1 MKRIIVLLILLLH
14 LPALSQSYSS
24 NLRRVSREIDKVMAV
39 TSDIIDGTMTFEK
52 SRKVQPFIEE
62 QSKTWR
68 KSQRSLDRLDE
79 APEAELLAAI
89 NVNVGGLIE
98 ITQENLKYWFQEDP
112 RSSGNRMLRSYGYTY
127 VAEAGSYLN
136 AVIVAMDAYAEQY
149 DVTTRTS
156 EELERFQTQM
166 ELFRYT
172 KEMKR
177 GANEVD
183 SLVGYLQSEI
193 GSTDMDALYIAQ
205 KALVKALSKELRGY
219 GEERFFNG
227 QTELHEAYQKYYIE
241 LLELASADILAD
253 LTKMRYDLV
262 EFNSI
267 ASSTEISAKKTLSF
281 FDNEMRLLTKREA
294 RFVKRNLPKAPK
306 R

>member
-136 AVIVAMDAYAEQY
+136 AVIAAMDAYADQY

-166 ELFRYT
+166 ELFSYT

>member
-1 MKRIIVLLILLLH
+1 MKRIIVLLILLLN

-136 AVIVAMDAYAEQY
+136 AVIAAMDAYAEQY

-193 GSTDMDALYIAQ
+193 GSTDMDALYKAQ

-219 GEERFFNG
+219 GEDRFFNG
-227 QTELHEAYQKYYIE
+227 QTELHEAYQKYYVE

>member
-136 AVIVAMDAYAEQY
+136 AVIAAMDAYADQY

-205 KALVKALSKELRGY
+205 KALAKALSKELRGY

>member
-1 MKRIIVLLILLLH
+1 MKRIIILVVLLLQFH
-14 LPALSQSYSS
+14 ANAQSYSS
-24 NLRRVSREIDKVMAV
+24 NQRRVSREIDKIMAV
-39 TSDIIDGTMTFEK
+39 TSDIIDGTMTYEK
-52 SRKVQPFIEE
+52 YRKVQPFFEE

-79 APEAELLAAI
+79 APEAKLITA
-89 NVNVGGLIE
+89 VNDHIGGLIE

-112 RSSGNRMLRSYGYTY
+112 RSSYGHTY
-127 VAEAGSYLN
+127 VDEAGKHLN
-136 AVIVAMDAYAEQY
+136 TVVKALDAYAEHY
-149 DVTTRTS
+149 EVNTRTS
-156 EELERFQTQM
+156 DELERFQTQM
-166 ELFRYT
+166 ELFYYT

-183 SLVGYLQSEI
+183 SLVGFLQSEI
-193 GSTDMDALYIAQ
+193 GSTDIDALYKAQ
-205 KALVKALSKELRGY
+205 KALLKALSKELRGF

-267 ASSTEISAKKTLSF
+267 ASSTEVSAKKTLSF
-281 FDNEMRLLTKREA
+281 FDNEMRLLNKREA

>member
-79 APEAELLAAI
+79 APEAELLAAV

>member
-1 MKRIIVLLILLLH
+1 MKRIIILLVLLFQFH
-14 LPALSQSYSS
+14 ANAQSYSS
-24 NLRRVSREIDKVMAV
+24 NQRRVSREIDKIMAV
-39 TSDIIDGTMTFEK
+39 TSDIIDGTMTYEK
-52 SRKVQPFIEE
+52 YRKVQPFFEE

-79 APEAELLAAI
+79 APEAELITA
-89 NVNVGGLIE
+89 VNDHIGELIE
-98 ITQENLKYWFQEDP
+98 ITQENLKNWFREDP
-112 RSSGNRMLRSYGYTY
+112 RSSYGHKY
-127 VAEAGSYLN
+127 VDEAGKHLN
-136 AVIVAMDAYAEQY
+136 TVVMALDAYAEQY
-149 DVTTRTS
+149 EVNTRTS
-156 EELERFQTQM
+156 DELERFQTQM
-166 ELFRYT
+166 ELFYYT

-183 SLVGYLQSEI
+183 SLVSFLQSEI
-193 GSTDMDALYIAQ
+193 GSTDIDALYKAQ
-205 KALVKALSKELRGY
+205 KALLKALSKELRGF

-281 FDNEMRLLTKREA
+281 FDNEMRLLNKREA

>member
-1 MKRIIVLLILLLH
+1 
-14 LPALSQSYSS
+14 
-24 NLRRVSREIDKVMAV
+24 
-39 TSDIIDGTMTFEK
+39 
-52 SRKVQPFIEE
+52 
-62 QSKTWR
+62 
-68 KSQRSLDRLDE
+68 LDRLDE
-79 APEAELLAAI
+79 APEAELLAAV

-98 ITQENLKYWFQEDP
+98 ITQENLKYWFQEDS
-112 RSSGNRMLRSYGYTY
+112 RSSYGYTY

-136 AVIVAMDAYAEQY
+136 AVIAAMDAYADQY

>member
-1 MKRIIVLLILLLH
+1 MKRIIILLVLLLQFH
-14 LPALSQSYSS
+14 ANAQSYSS
-24 NLRRVSREIDKVMAV
+24 NQRRVSREIDKIMAV
-39 TSDIIDGTMTFEK
+39 TSDIIDGTMTYEK
-52 SRKVQPFIEE
+52 YRKVQPFFEE

-79 APEAELLAAI
+79 APEAELITA
-89 NVNVGGLIE
+89 VNEHIGGLIE

-112 RSSGNRMLRSYGYTY
+112 RSSYGHTY
-127 VAEAGSYLN
+127 VDEAGKHLN
-136 AVIVAMDAYAEQY
+136 TVLKALDAYAEHY
-149 DVTTRTS
+149 EVNTRTS
-156 EELERFQTQM
+156 DELERFQTQM
-166 ELFRYT
+166 ELFYYT

-183 SLVGYLQSEI
+183 SLVGFLQSEI
-193 GSTDMDALYIAQ
+193 GSTDIDALYKAQ
-205 KALVKALSKELRGY
+205 KALLKALSKELRGF

-267 ASSTEISAKKTLSF
+267 ASSTEVSAKKTLSF
-281 FDNEMRLLTKREA
+281 FDNEMRLLNKREA

>member
-193 GSTDMDALYIAQ
+193 GSTDMDALYKAQ

-227 QTELHEAYQKYYIE
+227 QTELHEAYQKYYVE

>member
-24 NLRRVSREIDKVMAV
+24 NLRRVPREIDKIMAV

-79 APEAELLAAI
+79 APEAELLAAV

-127 VAEAGSYLN
+127 VAEADSYLN

-193 GSTDMDALYIAQ
+193 GSTDMDALYKAQ

-227 QTELHEAYQKYYIE
+227 QTELHEAYQKYHVE

>member
-267 ASSTEISAKKTLSF
+267 ATSTEISAKKTLSF

>member
-79 APEAELLAAI
+79 APEAELLAAV
-89 NVNVGGLIE
+89 NVNIGGLIE

-136 AVIVAMDAYAEQY
+136 AVIAAMDAYADQY